1 MSIQAVVET
10 AISVG
15 DLEAAGGSTGASSAC
30 ERSATILADASSCE
44 LMIPASCGFRP
55 AHDPERRRASAS
67 WSHGAR
73 SFRPGC

>member
-30 ERSATILADASSCE
+30 E
-44 LMIPASCGFRP
+44 
-55 AHDPERRRASAS
+55 
-67 WSHGAR
+67 
-73 SFRPGC
+73 